1 MSDENTE
8 NVTQPPETTVVSAA
22 NEAAEKERRTGK
34 VARLSKEA
42 RDRVNVMIL
51 DGVPYREIIE
61 RLGPEGAGLNEQN
74 LTNWKQ
80 GGYQDWLADQE
91 RNQALVLRRD
101 SALSLLEKKAGATV
115 QDAGRTIAAAQL
127 YELLLCFD
135 PGELAQAVRRK
146 PELYFRLVAAL
157 ARLSEGEAVCGTHR
171 NKQSALDPKA
181 RTNTAGQPS
190 NVITQ
195 EALRD
200 ILQQLKVI

>member
-1 MSDENTE
+1 MDEE
-8 NVTQPPETTVVSAA
+8 NALVVKEQGGVVTAA
-22 NEAAEKERRTGK
+22 NETAENERRNGK
-34 VARLSKEA
+34 IARLPKES

-51 DGVPYREIIE
+51 DGVSYREIIE
-61 RLGPEGAGLNEQN
+61 RLGPEGVGLNEQN

-101 SALSLLEKKAGATV
+101 SALALLDKNAGGTV
-115 QDAGRTIAAAQL
+115 QDAGRTVAAAHL

-135 PGELAQAVRRK
+135 PAELARALVRK

-157 ARLSEGEAVCGTHR
+157 ARLSEGEAVCGK
-171 NKQSALDPKA
+171 NKQSAIDPKA
-181 RTNTAGQPS
+181 RTNAAGQPS